1 MPLIYLSGAI
11 PKPKRLYLEKD
22 VVDSLYHCPIQLCKH
37 EGFQRQRG
45 CRKHVNNKHSWFFYF
60 DEKPRVDL
68 KVGQILKVATKLCAL
83 STVVDDV
90 SSTRSKPVARSMPS
104 FSSSGQI
111 GEQFTTWLAGS
122 GSGYKKDRPA
132 QQIVNICLKF
142 LKFCCEEEEELHF
155 EVMDFSLC
163 SPRLLFKFIDY
174 LQKECKLGHGG
185 RLGYIDAISELIDF
199 RKSTVHRMEFLEN
212 YLSRKCT
219 SKKRAR
225 QWQR

>member
-1 MPLIYLSGAI
+1 MKSLFTHALIYLSGAI
-11 PKPKRLYLEKD
+11 PKPKRLHLEKD
-22 VVDSLYHCPIQLCKH
+22 VDSLYHCPIQLCEH

-60 DEKPRVDL
+60 YEKPRVDL

-104 FSSSGQI
+104 FSSSSQI

-142 LKFCCEEEEELHF
+142 LKFCGEEEEE
-155 EVMDFSLC
+155 
-163 SPRLLFKFIDY
+163 
-174 LQKECKLGHGG
+174 
-185 RLGYIDAISELIDF
+185 
-199 RKSTVHRMEFLEN
+199 
-212 YLSRKCT
+212 
-219 SKKRAR
+219 
-225 QWQR
+225 